1 MAGLQRLPSAM
12 PTIIASSVWRHSSMS
27 ARPTLEGH
35 IQHVANAIPF
45 PIQTAAAPASALAL
59 PAIVAA
65 AATPM
70 TICRLAKC
78 NCFV

>member
-12 PTIIASSVWRHSSMS
+12 PTIIARSVWRHSSMS
-27 ARPTLEGH
+27 ATLEGH
-35 IQHVANAIPF
+35 MRHVANAIP
-45 PIQTAAAPASALAL
+45 IPASATAPALAMAL
-59 PAIVAA
+59 PPTVAA

>member
-12 PTIIASSVWRHSSMS
+12 PTIIARSVWRHSSMS

-35 IQHVANAIPF
+35 IQHVANAIP
-45 PIQTAAAPASALAL
+45 IPASATAPALAMAL
-59 PAIVAA
+59 PPTVAA

>member
-27 ARPTLEGH
+27 ATLEGH
-35 IQHVANAIPF
+35 IQHVANAIPI
-45 PIQTAAAPASALAL
+45 PASAPALALAL